1 MANPVQ
7 QGLKQEVQ
15 HQCILKFQA
24 EMANP
29 VQQGLKL
36 VGDRRPW
43 RIAWAEMA
51 NPVQQGLKHGEPLT
65 YVQVVR
71 YAMRTLLT
79 SATNSWVVVGATG
92 AIIFPPKGG
101 CIPILPSSGL
111 KQRSD
116 CLLPLSTFQC
126 HAQINHCFGP
136 SYRPVL
142 ATALHPCL

>member
-71 YAMRTLLT
+71 YAMRTPLT

-92 AIIFPPKGG
+92 AIIFPPKGWRLDAAL
-101 CIPILPSSGL
+101 IPGKIY
-111 KQRSD
+111 KRR
-116 CLLPLSTFQC
+116 FRE
-126 HAQINHCFGP
+126 
-136 SYRPVL
+136 Y
-142 ATALHPCL
+142 